1 MRRFLCIGA
10 VLAGLW
16 WALTTPASALEAGAE
31 AGAAAIA
38 PAELSGPAAEG
49 RRGTTC
55 TSSGCSRAP
64 SPPWS
69 SLAGF
74 GCAALAAGWMAR
86 SRGFHE

>member
-16 WALTTPASALEAGAE
+16 WALATPASALEP
-31 AGAAAIA
+31 AAAA
-38 PAELSGPAAEG
+38 RVPATAEVSGPAAEG

-55 TSSGCSRAP
+55 TSFGCFRAP

-69 SLAGF
+69 ALAGF
-74 GCAALAAGWMAR
+74 GCAALAAGWVAR